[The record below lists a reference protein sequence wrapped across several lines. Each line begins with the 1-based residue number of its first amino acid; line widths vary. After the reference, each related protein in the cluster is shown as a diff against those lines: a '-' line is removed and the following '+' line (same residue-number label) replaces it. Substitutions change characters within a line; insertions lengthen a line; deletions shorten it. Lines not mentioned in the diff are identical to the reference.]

1 MAGGSDTVQTTQN
14 QSSMSQMSYPQY
26 TQDANKAL
34 TMGGFMMGAPFM
46 QIPKEARAGFTPD
59 QMQAFDM
66 VRQNAQEQFVPGA
79 TQVPTGQS
87 YQAAQVGPA
96 SMMQPHLTNP
106 NSIASYMNPYMD
118 SVIDPA
124 VQQLRRNTNAQMAD
138 IGARAASTAAMGGGS
153 SEAMERALARRGS
166 NENLV
171 NMVTGLMSQG
181 YDRAQNFAQGET
193 GILNQAEA
201 ANQAARNNFA
211 LQDAAYRQQANMG
224 NPQLA
229 LETAQ
234 LQDAMRTSD
243 LARRLQAINSTLGI
257 GNQQQLFAQSA
268 IDVPWDML
276 QRIAAITPQGVYNTT
291 QNSQSE
297 GTATR
302 PNEAPSP
309 FAQLLGAGLTIAGM
323 PAGGGSSLIGKAFG

>member
-1 MAGGSDTVQTTQN
+1 
-14 QSSMSQMSYPQY
+14 
-26 TQDANKAL
+26 
-34 TMGGFMMGAPFM
+34 
-46 QIPKEARAGFTPD
+46 
-59 QMQAFDM
+59 
-66 VRQNAQEQFVPGA
+66 
-79 TQVPTGQS
+79 
-87 YQAAQVGPA
+87 
-96 SMMQPHLTNP
+96 
-106 NSIASYMNPYMD
+106 
-118 SVIDPA
+118 
-124 VQQLRRNTNAQMAD
+124 MAD

-193 GILNQAEA
+193 GIL
-201 ANQAARNNFA
+201 NQAARNNFA